1 MGVFFLE
8 ALEPLNTGGAVARA
22 IAIPAALH
30 QLIGVHL
37 GIPNDDDLIF
47 TADILQNPFGRDGR
61 IGAHARVLEDF
72 GIDAVMEIEH
82 LQILE
87 MIGITHRLKQRG
99 AHAAVIIH
107 RAAAVHE
114 KEYLDGISS
123 GLIINDLQ
131 IAGVIAGFP
140 NGAVHIKF
148 GSCLIRTSG
157 KLAQAAECHL
167 ELTGIQNIILAE
179 IAEFSLACYLKGTA
193 LLAFAADTDALIN
206 LPVIAEGG
214 RTAGANPF

>member
-47 TADILQNPFGRDGR
+47 TADVLQNPFGRDGR
-61 IGAHARVLEDF
+61 IGVHARVLEDF

-131 IAGVIAGFP
+131 IAGVVAGFA

-148 GSCLIRTSG
+148 GSCLIRTGG

-179 IAEFSLACYLKGTA
+179 IAEFSLACHLKGTA